1 MNKKHLKVELSFYK
15 NAFSKNKKRRIL
27 GYGWQFNPSKTTK
40 EIIIANKLTTEAK
53 GKRVLDL
60 GCGDGRHVKLFRE
73 MGFEVVGV
81 DFSDEA
87 IRLCKKKFKND
98 KKIKIYKIDLTEKN
112 SLSKLGKF
120 DLVLDWS
127 VLDHIRKKYIKKY
140 MANILSVIKKDGYA
154 IFSEFDISMPGLFK
168 NKNYKLTGKHYSKA
182 YTIKSLLVTV
192 RPLKLVDCRK
202 AILEDEVNNNR
213 FNTVLVNN
221 TAKL

>member
-98 KKIKIYKIDLTEKN
+98 
-112 SLSKLGKF
+112 
-120 DLVLDWS
+120 
-127 VLDHIRKKYIKKY
+127 IRLI
-140 MANILSVIKKDGYA
+140 
-154 IFSEFDISMPGLFK
+154 
-168 NKNYKLTGKHYSKA
+168 
-182 YTIKSLLVTV
+182 
-192 RPLKLVDCRK
+192 
-202 AILEDEVNNNR
+202 
-213 FNTVLVNN
+213 
-221 TAKL
+221 